1 MTPLE
6 KLVDLKMKYGEYKAT
21 DGIEEF
27 SIAKPKNK
35 FVTFKSSMRDAEQP
49 MHDETGRIIP
59 HVNPKRHLIKPR
71 PDKKEPTY
79 LPKEQ

>member
-1 MTPLE
+1 ML
-6 KLVDLKMKYGEYKAT
+6 
-21 DGIEEF
+21 
-27 SIAKPKNK
+27 AKPKNK
-35 FVTFKSSMRDAEQP
+35 FVTFKSSMRDTNQS

-79 LPKEQ
+79 IPK